1 MAGDLDEIL
10 PREMSMRHYPLL
22 VLAFILTV
30 CAYTAAQPKDA
41 KSIAA
46 RNASDKAAR
55 DLETERVLKERRA
68 NAQSLLIN
76 LAADARNFT
85 EQALRART
93 QARIADVL
101 WEVDRERSRTMFRS
115 AWDAAEVADAENW
128 ARVQEDI
135 RQQQAKSGSGGYVMA
150 SPPDLRRE
158 VLRLAGKHDRA
169 LGEEFLARFKEQKA
183 QEATDA
189 KKTRPGPFGNSDDAT
204 RQRFDLARQLLEAG
218 DPERAMQ
225 FADPVLGIPGMPA
238 IDFLSYLREKSPVAA
253 DQRYAAMLASA
264 AANPQSDANTVSLL
278 SSYLFTPHVF
288 IAFVSTG
295 TYTTS
300 SGGPIE
306 LPAVAPEL
314 RLAFF
319 SAASSILM
327 RPLAPP
333 GQEQTSSGH
342 DGDYLVIKRLLPLFE
357 QYAPPEMTTALRAQ
371 LEALSSLASKG
382 TRERDDDDWVRKGIR
397 PDKFDQN
404 WEQSLLDKL
413 DHARTSAER
422 DQINFQLAGFFA
434 AKSDLKARDYVSKID
449 DTEMR
454 NGARAY
460 IDASMTL
467 RAIEKKDA
475 ERALEIVRN
484 GELTHLQK
492 SWAFS
497 QSAELLAKTD
507 RERALALIEDA
518 AAEARRIENS
528 DPDRPRAFFGVTN
541 ALFLIDR
548 KSAWQMIDDAIRS
561 ANSAEDFSGEDGQL
575 TFRMITK
582 GMRSINQS
590 SAPDFD
596 VTGIFDAFARED
608 YEKAVELARGFQHD
622 APRASA
628 TIAIARSVLDEKK
641 K

>member
-1 MAGDLDEIL
+1 
-10 PREMSMRHYPLL
+10 MSRYPLFFLALTL
-22 VLAFILTV
+22 VVIT
-30 CAYTAAQPKDA
+30 TASAQPKDA
-41 KSIAA
+41 SNIAA
-46 RNASDKAAR
+46 RSASDKAAK
-55 DLETERVLKERRA
+55 DLEAERVLKERRA

-76 LAADARNFT
+76 LAVDARNFT
-85 EQALRART
+85 DQTVRART
-93 QARIADVL
+93 QARIAGVL

-128 ARVQEDI
+128 ARVREDI
-135 RQQQAKSGSGGYVMA
+135 RQQQAKTGSGGYVMA
-150 SPPDLRRE
+150 SPPDLRKE
-158 VLRLAGKHDRA
+158 VLRLAAKRDRA
-169 LGEEFLARFKEQKA
+169 LGEEFLAKFKEQKA

-189 KKTRPGPFGNSDDAT
+189 NKTRPNPFGNSDDAT

-218 DPERAMQ
+218 DTERAMQ
-225 FADPVLGIPGMPA
+225 FADPLLGIPGMPA
-238 IDFLSYLREKSPVAA
+238 IDFLSYLREKNPVAA
-253 DQRYAAMLASA
+253 DQRYAAMLPNA

-288 IAFVSTG
+288 IAFVGTG
-295 TYTTS
+295 TYTTMS
-300 SGGPIE
+300 SAGLIK
-306 LPAVAPEL
+306 LPTVAPEL

-371 LEALSSLASKG
+371 LEALSSLASES
-382 TRERDDDDWVRKGIR
+382 TRQRDDDDWVRKGIR
-397 PDKFDQN
+397 PDKFDQD
-404 WEQSLLDKL
+404 WEQSLLDRL
-413 DHARTSAER
+413 DHAKTSTER
-422 DQINFQLAGFFA
+422 DQINFQLANVFA

-449 DTEMR
+449 DMEMR
-454 NGARAY
+454 NAARAY
-460 IDASMTL
+460 IDVSMAI

-475 ERALEIVRN
+475 ERALEIVRT

-497 QSAELLAKTD
+497 QGAKLLAKTD
-507 RERALALIEDA
+507 RDRALALIEEA
-518 AAEARRIENS
+518 AAEARRIEKS
-528 DPDRPRAFFGVTN
+528 DPDRPRALFGVTN

-548 KSAWQMIDDAIRS
+548 KAAWQVIDDAIRA
-561 ANSAEDFSGEDGQL
+561 ANSAEDFSGEDGQV

-596 VTGIFDAFARED
+596 VTGIFEAFARED
-608 YEKAVELARGFQHD
+608 YEKAVELARGFQRE

-628 TIAIARSVLDEKK
+628 TIAIARTVLEEKK
-641 K
+641 N

>member
-1 MAGDLDEIL
+1 
-10 PREMSMRHYPLL
+10 MSMSRYSLL
-22 VLAFILTV
+22 VLAFILAV
-30 CAYTAAQPKDA
+30 CVYTAAQPKDA
-41 KSIAA
+41 NSIAA
-46 RNASDKAAR
+46 RNASDKATR
-55 DLETERVLKERRA
+55 DLEAERVLKARRA

-85 EQALRART
+85 DQALRART

-135 RQQQAKSGSGGYVMA
+135 RQQQAKTGSGGYVMA
-150 SPPDLRRE
+150 SPPDLRKE
-158 VLRLAGKHDRA
+158 VLRLAAKHDRT
-169 LGEEFLARFKEQKA
+169 LGEELLAKFKEQKA

-189 KKTRPGPFGNSDDAT
+189 TKTRPGPFGNSDDAT

-218 DPERAMQ
+218 DTERAMQ

-238 IDFLSYLREKSPVAA
+238 IDFLSYLREKNPVAA

-404 WEQSLLDKL
+404 WEQSLLDRL
-413 DHARTSAER
+413 DHAKTSAER
-422 DQINFQLAGFFA
+422 DQINFQLANFSA

-497 QSAELLAKTD
+497 QSAKLLAKTD

-528 DPDRPRAFFGVTN
+528 DPDRPRAFFAVTN

-548 KSAWQMIDDAIRS
+548 KSAWQVIDDAIRS
-561 ANSAEDFSGEDGQL
+561 ANSAEDFNGEDGQL

-596 VTGIFDAFARED
+596 VTGIFDLFARED
-608 YEKAVELARGFQHD
+608 YEKAVELARGFQHA

-628 TIAIARSVLDEKK
+628 TIVIARSVLEEKK